1 MARKTKTERKAA
13 RQEKKATRQAAR
25 QQKKADRAN
34 GIKPKSGIGGILGG
48 NKSSSSSSGGF
59 SVGKFGAKIGLASLS
74 NSNAEPQNF
83 AASLSEKKS
92 TGEII
97 QNTAETVGAVG
108 GLIGDVIGKV
118 RGIAGGGG
126 GSSEDAGEYEES
138 NMPAN
143 LSGAGI
149 GGWLK
154 QNWYIPVGVLV
165 VGVGIYMFTR
175 KSPK

>member
-126 GSSEDAGEYEES
+126 SGEGAGEYEES
-138 NMPAN
+138 DVPGNPG
-143 LSGAGI
+143 GAGI